1 MPLPFLAGAA
11 AVRGI
16 VTAARYMPK
25 VMKAVGRGTKKV
37 GKAAVSPG
45 AMKGEIAFAGATEM
59 KDAQAKKKNKLAKGK
74 YQKKL
79 GKVGEGSY
87 QRKLGKVGEGSYK
100 KLDKKKKK

>member
-1 MPLPFLAGAA
+1 MPLPFIAGAA

-25 VMKAVGRGTKKV
+25 IAKAVGRGAKKA

-45 AMKGEIAFAGATEM
+45 AIKGEIAFAGATEM

-74 YQKKL
+74 YQRTL

-87 QRKLGKVGEGSYK
+87 RKV
-100 KLDKKKKK
+100 DKKKKK